1 MQALTS
7 AYASARTA
15 LMLETYTR
23 ERELQRV
30 ESLLDVVRA
39 VVAPRGLQVSLRTA
53 GQWKDVVLT
62 TPGGAFVTVG
72 AVSTTE
78 ELTAERLCEFASK
91 LFFAR
96 AVEKLAG
103 EAQRE
108 RHRKRARAV
117 AVLLFLACGAL
128 VSSLAL

>member
-1 MQALTS
+1 M
-7 AYASARTA
+7 
-15 LMLETYTR
+15 
-23 ERELQRV
+23 
-30 ESLLDVVRA
+30 
-39 VVAPRGLQVSLRTA
+39 
-53 GQWKDVVLT
+53 
-62 TPGGAFVTVG
+62 TVG

-78 ELTAERLCEFASK
+78 ELTAERLCELASK